1 MVVSD
6 WSVGGA
12 SAANTTLLKEIN
24 PTTDEYFR
32 EE

>member
-1 MVVSD
+1 MVISD

-24 PTTDEYFR
+24 PTTNGYFR